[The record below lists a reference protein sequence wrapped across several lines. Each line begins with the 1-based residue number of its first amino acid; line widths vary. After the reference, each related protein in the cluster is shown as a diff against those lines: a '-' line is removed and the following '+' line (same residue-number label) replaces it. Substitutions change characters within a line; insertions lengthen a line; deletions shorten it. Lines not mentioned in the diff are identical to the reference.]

1 MPAKAVDVETY
12 SHLDPDSSTQAS
24 TCPPSSK
31 DRRNRY
37 EKRSTSAVPI
47 IQPFRIHLILICDR
61 TIFKMNDIGTAVQY
75 QLQVMR
81 DHINRD
87 SGIPHLS

>member
-37 EKRSTSAVPI
+37 EKRLTSAVPI
-47 IQPFRIHLILICDR
+47 IQPFRIHMPS
-61 TIFKMNDIGTAVQY
+61 TTTPST
-75 QLQVMR
+75 
-81 DHINRD
+81 NRD
-87 SGIPHLS
+87 GDGIHPTKPGR

>member
-1 MPAKAVDVETY
+1 MGVLFY
-12 SHLDPDSSTQAS
+12 
-24 TCPPSSK
+24 
-31 DRRNRY
+31 
-37 EKRSTSAVPI
+37 
-47 IQPFRIHLILICDR
+47 LICDR

>member
-31 DRRNRY
+31 GRRNRY
-37 EKRSTSAVPI
+37 EKRSTSAVPT
-47 IQPFRIHLILICDR
+47 IQPFRIHMPSPASPS
-61 TIFKMNDIGTAVQY
+61 T
-75 QLQVMR
+75 
-81 DHINRD
+81 NRD
-87 SGIPHLS
+87 GDGIHPTKPGR